1 MVGSNATFDGYI
13 NRGSWLVHRP
23 SLYTQVER
31 KSRALDKK
39 TAKMQ
44 AEARDEAKEG
54 LKRDAL
60 ESREALGLVV
70 GGGDSDADEEE
81 GQEGIEGEVVPP
93 QVLKERI
100 ESVIEVLSDFQVGT
114 TTCMK
119 DCCGVPSGT
128 RFVLVR

>member
-1 MVGSNATFDGYI
+1 MVGANAPFIVKSTEV
-13 NRGSWLVHRP
+13 SWLVHRP

-60 ESREALGLVV
+60 ESREALRLVV

-81 GQEGIEGEVVPP
+81 GEEGIEGEVVPP

-114 TTCMK
+114 TCIK

-128 RFVLVR
+128 RFLWVC